1 MSNVIQATPIFS
13 IKREIHWREEQMLEL
28 RKKIKIDDVIEDYC
42 ISYLMIL
49 NEVIELKKE
58 LRNYY
63 VS

>member
-58 LRNYY
+58 LRKYY